1 MASFNPTT
9 SSEELDATLGQGW
22 VNTIYDAYGKGC
34 SDAEI
39 IKELKITASMFQQFY
54 DTFPL
59 FAEVVN
65 KGRTDSKAWWEGLGR
80 RKIEKAN
87 GDLNVPLY
95 LAFMKNKFGWK
106 DKPDDDADKTPTQ
119 MKSNDELDL
128 EIAKKF
134 KEIEAIV
141 GHMNP
146 N

>member
-106 DKPDDDADKTPTQ
+106 DKPDDDADKTPVQ